1 MTEVHFHYCNAAGAS
16 VERCTAIV
24 NDFAD
29 TRAYAELF
37 VRSLLM
43 TPGLEDWRGW
53 TLHVRDELG
62 TPILDL
68 PFASLLGKPH

>member
-1 MTEVHFHYCNAAGAS
+1 MTDLPHLPAS
-16 VERCTAIV
+16 LLTLELQTAPET
-24 NDFAD
+24 